1 MSDFSGT
8 FRWTDQRDCLLLREI
23 RLVEPYLYKM
33 GSKMAGQK
41 WTEVAENINNYDLF
55 KQMSRDQRS
64 VREHFSKLLASFKS
78 KMKKEEASSGITPPS
93 LTESE
98 QLLEEISEIIV
109 SKSKEICSEESDKAR
124 ANIKKILLIN
134 KFIEIIFVNI
144 HVPHLLLF
152 L

>member
-1 MSDFSGT
+1 MIFSNKCQGI
-8 FRWTDQRDCLLLREI
+8 RE
-23 RLVEPYLYKM
+23 VF
-33 GSKMAGQK
+33 
-41 WTEVAENINNYDLF
+41 ENISVSFWQVSN
-55 KQMSRDQRS
+55 QRW
-64 VREHFSKLLASFKS
+64 
-78 KMKKEEASSGITPPS
+78 KKEEASSGITPPS